1 MLFMKGTG
9 TAYCVDG
16 DSCFCCFEYQV
27 EQTTLLKHLECFT
40 AIRFF
45 YHLDRP
51 NSSFGVD
58 VSIPVADQEKM
69 WQWIST
75 WNT

>member
-9 TAYCVDG
+9 TEYCIVG
-16 DSCFCCFEYQV
+16 GSCFRYFELQV
-27 EQTTLLKHLECFT
+27 EQTALLKHLECFT
-40 AIRFF
+40 GIHFF

-51 NSSFGVD
+51 HSSFGVD
-58 VSIPVADQEKM
+58 ASIPAAGQEKM